1 MIQYIVILLD
11 DTSVSF
17 CHYQNDKKERN
28 LMPLETL
35 KAGIVYAMKENL
47 NIQFVYP
54 NYSLPKDYLEL
65 IDCIDHTDI
74 KPASLGDEA
83 DVVVMDGIN
92 QVLDVNDNNFKQGV
106 SCVLRLSKYELFK
119 KIANVCALLNKVERL
134 NVVITDVETFK
145 DADFERY
152 SEELRMLSE
161 EVEKQ
166 YVAGKVVQLNLLTD
180 RMMLDKMNNC
190 GAGDTSVALAPDGK
204 FYVCPAFYITNE
216 DDGMGAL
223 HTSIGDVKHGLDIK
237 NPQLYKL
244 DHAPLCRRCDA
255 YQCKRCVWLNRKMT
269 YEVNTP
275 SHEQCVMAHLE
286 RNASRDL
293 LNSIRKLGQF
303 LPELEEIKE
312 ITYLDPFD
320 VRKEW

>member
-1 MIQYIVILLD
+1 MIQYLVILLD

-28 LMPLETL
+28 LMPFETL

-54 NYSLPKDYLEL
+54 SYPLSEEYLEV
-65 IDCIDHTDI
+65 IDSIDHTDI
-74 KPASLGDEA
+74 KLANLGDDA

-92 QVLDVNDNNFKQGV
+92 QIPGANDNDFKQGV
-106 SCVLRLSKYELFK
+106 SYVLRLSKHGLFEE
-119 KIANVCALLNKVERL
+119 IANVCALLNKVERL
-134 NVVITDVETFK
+134 NVVITDVENFT

-152 SEELRMLSE
+152 SEVLRMLSE
-161 EVEKQ
+161 EVEKL

-190 GAGDTSVALAPDGK
+190 GAGDTSVTLAPDGK
-204 FYVCPAFYITNE
+204 FYVCPAFYLTDE

-255 YQCKRCVWLNRKMT
+255 YQCKRCIWLNRKMT
-269 YEVNTP
+269 FEVNTP

-293 LNSIRKLGQF
+293 LNAIRKYGAF
-303 LPELEEIKE
+303 LPEQEEIKE